1 MSENR
6 AIVLYGI
13 NQYRL
18 EKRER
23 PSAGPGEIVVKV
35 GVSGLCSSDVK
46 TLRHGGFLVKYPVVL
61 GHETAGTVVEVGSG
75 VSEFSVGDKVTVA
88 ADVYCGTCEQCRSG
102 RENLCERPMSFG
114 YNIDGSH
121 ADYLLVPRPGVPKA
135 VYRIPD
141 DMSME
146 LASMTEPFACVIH
159 SMRTS
164 GNSPGRRVAVV
175 GDGPLGLMHVV
186 ASKIYGADEITVL
199 GMVDEKLRLAS
210 KLGAHRTYNRK
221 EYTNIEDVLKETS
234 KFDIVYVTVVN
245 ERTLSEAMT
254 MAKKGGRV
262 VIFAGVPMN
271 SVSFVL
277 DPNTVHYGEV
287 SLIGSYGYTYPEF
300 YMSVNLLYQH
310 REVLGIVSHRFDL
323 WEFDKALKT
332 WDDKD
337 GSIKIL
343 IKR

>member
-1 MSENR
+1 
-6 AIVLYGI
+6 
-13 NQYRL
+13 
-18 EKRER
+18 
-23 PSAGPGEIVVKV
+23 
-35 GVSGLCSSDVK
+35 
-46 TLRHGGFLVKYPVVL
+46 
-61 GHETAGTVVEVGSG
+61 
-75 VSEFSVGDKVTVA
+75 
-88 ADVYCGTCEQCRSG
+88 
-102 RENLCERPMSFG
+102 
-114 YNIDGSH
+114 
-121 ADYLLVPRPGVPKA
+121 
-135 VYRIPD
+135 
-141 DMSME
+141 
-146 LASMTEPFACVIH
+146 
-159 SMRTS
+159 
-164 GNSPGRRVAVV
+164 
-175 GDGPLGLMHVV
+175 
-186 ASKIYGADEITVL
+186 
-199 GMVDEKLRLAS
+199 
-210 KLGAHRTYNRK
+210 
-221 EYTNIEDVLKETS
+221 
-234 KFDIVYVTVVN
+234 
-245 ERTLSEAMT
+245 MT